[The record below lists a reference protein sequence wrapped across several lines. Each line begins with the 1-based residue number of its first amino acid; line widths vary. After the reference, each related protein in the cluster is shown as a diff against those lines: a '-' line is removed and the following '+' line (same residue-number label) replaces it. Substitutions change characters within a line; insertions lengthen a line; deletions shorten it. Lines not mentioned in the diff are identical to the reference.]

1 MTEPIDVYVITRGI
15 MDKLYLLQRI
25 KNICRA
31 AEAVRKKRDAG
42 WELILQD
49 GVTLERMTVARD
61 QEK

>member
-1 MTEPIDVYVITRGI
+1 MAEPIDVYVITRGI

-31 AEAVRKKRDAG
+31 VEATRKKRDAV
-42 WELILQD
+42 WELTLPG
-49 GVTLERMTVARD
+49 GVTLERMTIARD